1 MDLKNSTFN
10 DSTSQIKAGLKRSDL
25 VQFFKRVGIAAVS
38 AIMAFTIVI
47 YLHSGTMW
55 GFSFAAIIQLVFSF
69 LFFFSLF
76 WVQEKISSI
85 VNSESFQSTP
95 IFIRAFAEFIMVVA
109 SALLLNLL
117 LNHLP
122 LLLFYTPEQLDT
134 DGLRIAYVYSA
145 IISLFFYYFVERE
158 RSKKRLQAELLRSAK
173 LQKENFQAQL
183 ESLKNQVNPHFL
195 FNSLNVLGS
204 LIPKN
209 PDKAVKFVEK
219 LSDVYRSF
227 LDHSPQMLVP
237 LHKELEIVNAYMYL
251 LDTRFGEA
259 IRFEIA
265 VPEEKLSL
273 QLPPGAL
280 QMLIEN
286 AVKHNVATMR
296 KPLVI
301 KIYTDENNLIVSNEL
316 QLRKENVPSTKT
328 GLANIQSRYAFY
340 TEEKVQIEKHG
351 KRFTVKLP
359 LLKVEA
365 YESSNY

>member
-1 MDLKNSTFN
+1 MDSRNSTIN
-10 DSTSQIKAGLKRSDL
+10 KNTPRIKTGLKRSGL
-25 VQFFKRVGIAAVS
+25 VQFFKRLGIAAVS
-38 AIMAFTIVI
+38 AILAFTVVI
-47 YLHSGTMW
+47 YLHSGTLW
-55 GFSFAAIIQLVFSF
+55 DFSFAGLIQLLYSF

-85 VNSESFQSTP
+85 VNSTFFQSTL
-95 IFIRAFAEFIMVVA
+95 IFIRAFSEFFMVVV

-122 LLLFYTPEQLDT
+122 ILIFYTPDQLDP
-134 DGLRIAYVYSA
+134 DGLRIGYVFSA

-158 RSKKRLQAELLRSAK
+158 RSKKRLQAERLRSAR
-173 LQKENFQAQL
+173 LQKESFQAQL

-195 FNSLNVLGS
+195 FNSLNVLGA
-204 LIPKN
+204 LIHKN
-209 PDKAVKFVEK
+209 PDKAEKFVEK

-237 LHKELEIVNAYMYL
+237 LHKELEIVDAYMYL
-251 LDTRFGEA
+251 LDTRFEEA
-259 IRFEIA
+259 LRFEKII
-265 VPEEKLSL
+265 PEEKLSL

-286 AVKHNVATMR
+286 AVKHNTATMR

-301 KIYTDENNLIVSNEL
+301 KIYTDEKNLVVSNEL
-316 QLRKENVPSTKT
+316 QLRKEDVPSTKT

-340 TEEKVQIEKHG
+340 TEEKVQIEKDG
-351 KRFTVKLP
+351 NQFTVKLP
-359 LLKVEA
+359 LLKVET